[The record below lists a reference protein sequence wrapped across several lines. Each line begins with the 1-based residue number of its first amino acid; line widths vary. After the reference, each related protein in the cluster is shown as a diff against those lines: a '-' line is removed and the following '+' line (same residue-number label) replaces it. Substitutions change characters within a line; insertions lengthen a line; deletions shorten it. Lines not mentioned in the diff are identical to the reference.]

1 MSDRLGPYSL
11 TPVAKAV
18 RDKRALYLSLFSI
31 LCGDQANLSALS
43 YVSHSLAIIFVRDRL
58 QVMDEVSCDSPEQGE

>member
-11 TPVAKAV
+11 TPGADTV
-18 RDKRALYLSLFSI
+18 RDKRAPYLPLFST

-43 YVSHSLAIIFVRDRL
+43 YLSHFSDNFCEKETD
-58 QVMDEVSCDSPEQGE
+58 CK